1 MKGDLAFLI
10 LTVVT
15 FVLLLAYVNACE
27 RLR

>member
-1 MKGDLAFLI
+1 MKGDLVFLT
-10 LTVVT
+10 LTVVI

>member
-1 MKGDLAFLI
+1 MNRDIAFLL

-15 FVLLLAYVNACE
+15 FVVLLAYVNACE